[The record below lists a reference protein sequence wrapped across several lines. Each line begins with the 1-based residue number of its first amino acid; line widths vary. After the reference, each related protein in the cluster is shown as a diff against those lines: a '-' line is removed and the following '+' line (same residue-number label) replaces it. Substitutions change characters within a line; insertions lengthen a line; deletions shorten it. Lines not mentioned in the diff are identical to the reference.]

1 MNISNP
7 ITIAP
12 IFYFTYRLGAWL
24 LDMRIE
30 VETIELSFSWIFE
43 NLTRIGYP
51 LIFGSLLCGWI
62 AGVSGFVLARVLWRL
77 HIIQR
82 WRKRRRP
89 AARHC
94 RPNISRRCGCGSS
107 SAGRRSHRC

>member
-1 MNISNP
+1 M
-7 ITIAP
+7 
-12 IFYFTYRLGAWL
+12 FYFTYRLGAWL

-30 VETIELSFSWIFE
+30 VEAVEISFSWIFA

-62 AGVSGFVLARVLWRL
+62 AGVTGFVLARLLWRL

-82 WRKRRRP
+82 WRQRRSWRARSAIP
-89 AARHC
+89 QPGSAAR
-94 RPNISRRCGCGSS
+94 RGAPGSKPT
-107 SAGRRSHRC
+107 AGTAARTGHR